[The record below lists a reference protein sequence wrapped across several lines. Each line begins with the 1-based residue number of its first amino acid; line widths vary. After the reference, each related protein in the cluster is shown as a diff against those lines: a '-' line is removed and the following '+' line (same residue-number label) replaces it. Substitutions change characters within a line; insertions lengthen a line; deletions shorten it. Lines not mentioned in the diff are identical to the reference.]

1 MSLLIK
7 CKGERRSENNDVK
20 FKRGRLFVEEE
31 RAKDINTTRGD
42 VVVLVGP
49 EVILQIKAGSG
60 TLDMADV
67 MEERNTRDWVI
78 KDVAV
83 CLG

>member
-1 MSLLIK
+1 M
-7 CKGERRSENNDVK
+7 
-20 FKRGRLFVEEE
+20 
-31 RAKDINTTRGD
+31 
-42 VVVLVGP
+42 LVGP

-67 MEERNTRDWVI
+67 IEERNTRDWVI

-83 CLG
+83 CPG